1 MNELP
6 KIIYWDA
13 LKTGMTVDVPFSI
26 SADDMEIF
34 RTLSGD
40 CSRIHHDQ
48 TFAKKNGFSAPV
60 VYGALTVARLSQL
73 VGMHLPGDLGL
84 ASSWKINFNNP
95 LYVDEQ
101 AIIHA
106 ELTHI
111 SPATHTVK
119 IKFHVTSGDKLIA
132 SGTAGSKILD
142 E

>member
-1 MNELP
+1 MQTRFTATSVASAAWP
-6 KIIYWDA
+6 
-13 LKTGMTVDVPFSI
+13 GMRV
-26 SADDMEIF
+26 
-34 RTLSGD
+34 
-40 CSRIHHDQ
+40 
-48 TFAKKNGFSAPV
+48 
-60 VYGALTVARLSQL
+60 

-106 ELTHI
+106 ELSHI